1 MGIKN
6 MMQFYVPEVKDVIEV
21 ETEEDKIVKDE
32 FSKFELKRPKN

>member
-21 ETEEDKIVKDE
+21 MDETDKLVEDE
-32 FSKFELKRPKN
+32 FSKFELKRPKK